1 MKSLPA
7 LSPAVLAAVLAAVLV
22 LAGPP
27 AAVHAQTT
35 APAALDG
42 TWHGTLDTG
51 GQQLTVVF
59 HLKRKGEG
67 DALTATM
74 DVPQQSVSG
83 VSVSD
88 VRATGDSLRLEVAQI
103 GGVFK
108 GTRTTDGPIDGTW
121 RQSGASFPLVLRKGA
136 PETSEA
142 ETSEADAP
150 DRPQT
155 PEPPFPYE
163 REDATFRNADAGVT
177 LAGTLTTPE
186 GEGPHPAVVLVSG
199 SGPQNRN
206 GVVAGHETLH
216 VLADALTRRGIAVL
230 RYDERGVGE
239 STGSFSGAT
248 TEDFA
253 GDVRAAL
260 DWLRQ
265 REGLGKIGVVGWS
278 EGALVAP
285 MLAAR
290 SSALPDF
297 LVLMGAP
304 GVPGKQI
311 LLKQRALIAEAQGAP
326 PASLDSIRAAQERLL
341 SAAAQAPDS
350 AAAAAQ
356 VRRLLRA
363 RQTDAQTIDK
373 QIQQYTDPWF
383 RQFMRHDPR
392 PALRQT
398 DAPVLALYG
407 EHDLQVPPAQNADPL
422 RKALS
427 GNPDAT
433 VEVLPGLNHLFQP
446 ADTGLPS
453 EYGQIEATIA
463 PKALDAI
470 AGWIAERTRAGGE

>member
-7 LSPAVLAAVLAAVLV
+7 LSPAVLATVLAAVLA

-121 RQSGASFPLVLRKGA
+121 RQS
-136 PETSEA
+136 
-142 ETSEADAP
+142 

-407 EHDLQVPPAQNADPL
+407 EHDFQVPPAQNADPL